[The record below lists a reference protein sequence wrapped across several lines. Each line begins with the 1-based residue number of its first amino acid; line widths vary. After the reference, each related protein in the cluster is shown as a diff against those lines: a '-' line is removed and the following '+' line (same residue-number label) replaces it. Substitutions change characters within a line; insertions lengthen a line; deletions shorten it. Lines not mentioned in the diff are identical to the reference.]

1 MLAKINILP
10 EVVQNKIAAGEVI
23 ERPASVVKELVENA
37 LDAGAQNIRVEI
49 ANGGQD
55 LIRVADDGAGM
66 DADNLALCV
75 ERHATSKIRDV
86 DDIFHVTTMG
96 FRGEAL
102 PSIGAVAQLT
112 IVSGTAASAESYAL
126 SVAGGKREPLRP
138 APPRQGTIVEVRQL
152 FFNTPARRKFMK
164 SPSAE
169 SAQIS
174 ETLTRLA
181 LAYPAVGFTLEN
193 HGNRTLQLPA
203 AAEARARLVALFG
216 NLPLLPVNYADHGLT
231 IAGFVAAPP
240 ESRPNARTIYTFL
253 NRRWFKHAGLARAL
267 ADAFAGNLPPRRFP
281 FAVLDFT
288 IDPAQVDVNAHPT
301 KEVIRFENEQILLGG
316 AHHAVRAALG
326 NAGGYGAGYAPVENK
341 NAHPVREAVADYLS
355 ARSAPPVGNY
365 RPSANANFSGAKFSP
380 PRAFPPATARRADN
394 AGEDGGAKRGENWGE
409 NWGAAGELLVG
420 GNWRYVG
427 QVGDKYLVVE
437 TADGM
442 LLVDPHALHERYN
455 YERLKERPATIV
467 SQQLLTPLTVE
478 LSPSEAGSS
487 DAALPILRAAGFAV
501 TVADGKLSIAA
512 CPDFITAEQA
522 ATVCRDVL
530 ASSAETLP
538 GVAPYAAWL
547 EKTRAQIA
555 CHSAVQFGAGLATDA
570 ALDLLA
576 KLLNHNLPTC
586 PHGRPTTILFTWT
599 ELAGKFAR

>member
-1 MLAKINILP
+1 MSPKINILP

-112 IVSGTAASAESYAL
+112 IVSGTTASAESRAL
-126 SVAGGKREPLRP
+126 TVAGGKREPLRP
-138 APPRQGTIVEVRQL
+138 APPRRGTIVEVRRL

-169 SAQIS
+169 TALIS

-203 AAEARARLVALFG
+203 APDARARLVALFG
-216 NLPLLPVNYADHGLT
+216 NLPLLPVAYADHGLT

-267 ADAFAGNLPPRRFP
+267 ADAFAGNLPPRRYP

-288 IDPAQVDVNAHPT
+288 IDPAKVDVNAHPT

-326 NAGGYGAGYAPVENK
+326 NAGGYGAGYAPVENP
-341 NAHPVREAVADYLS
+341 NAHPVQEAVADYLS
-355 ARSAPPVGNY
+355 AHSAPPAGNN
-365 RPSANANFSGAKFSP
+365 RPSANGNSNFNGAKFSP
-380 PRAFPPATARRADN
+380 PRAGQAPPPSRTNDT
-394 AGEDGGAKRGENWGE
+394 GSGTKRGENLGE
-409 NWGAAGELLVG
+409 NFSAARPLLAG

-455 YERLKERPATIV
+455 YERLQERPATIV

-478 LSPSEAGSS
+478 LSPSEAGQS
-487 DAALPILRAAGFAV
+487 DAALPVLRDAGFAV

-530 ASSAETLP
+530 AQAAETLP
-538 GVAPYAAWL
+538 GVAPYAALL
-547 EKTRAQIA
+547 EKMRAKIA
-555 CHSAVQFGAGLATDA
+555 CHSAVLFGAGLATDA

-586 PHGRPTTILFTWT
+586 PHGRPTTILLTWT